1 MGEGSVTIESAAE
14 LLNVEV
20 RAIRQWS
27 AIGSLQI
34 ERRGDVELVHLGQV
48 KALARSPMVTGDH
61 KENNEA
67 ACGRSSA
74 GRCRSMRRASLGC
87 RRWPASEAE
96 YDRRGQVRVARLGAL
111 GGTVRLAAVRSGRT
125 ADGQELML
133 EPRGPRPVSVDR
145 TTIIA
150 VAAFVAASAVAWVA
164 LVTYEPPMGFLGFT
178 VGWSL
183 MMAAMML
190 PSIAPLLLLSRGSRV
205 GMAVGYLAV
214 WTVVGLVPYV
224 AMERAMGLTVPVVLG
239 VAGLYELSPLKS
251 ACLRRCRNPAA
262 FLMEHYRSGAVRLG
276 IEHGIWCLGCCV
288 GLMAVLV
295 LAASMQLG
303 WAIVIAGAV
312 FVQKVLPY
320 GEVSARLIGVG
331 LLVAAAAVALT

>member
-1 MGEGSVTIESAAE
+1 MTTTAP
-14 LLNVEV
+14 
-20 RAIRQWS
+20 
-27 AIGSLQI
+27 SL
-34 ERRGDVELVHLGQV
+34 RRLTPQ
-48 KALARSPMVTGDH
+48 
-61 KENNEA
+61 
-67 ACGRSSA
+67 
-74 GRCRSMRRASLGC
+74 
-87 RRWPASEAE
+87 
-96 YDRRGQVRVARLGAL
+96 
-111 GGTVRLAAVRSGRT
+111 AAVLLLVAAVAWLVTVGRAGAMAGMT
-125 ADGQELML
+125 GTMGLGL
-133 EPRGPRPVSVDR
+133 
-145 TTIIA
+145 
-150 VAAFVAASAVAWVA
+150 AAFVGMW
-164 LVTYEPPMGFLGFT
+164 T
-178 VGWSL
+178 L

-190 PSIAPLLLLSRGSRV
+190 PSIAPLLLLSRGLRV

-214 WTVVGLVPYV
+214 WSVVGLVPYV
-224 AMERAMGLTVPVVLG
+224 AMERAMSLTVPVVLG

-262 FLMEHYRSGAVRLG
+262 FLMEHYRSGAVRIG
-276 IEHGIWCLGCCV
+276 VEHGIWCLGCCV